1 MSGNRV
7 QHGIWLESC
16 SVTNWPCDFKNTLP
30 CLHNPQLL
38 FFFFWLCC
46 AACGILVP
54 RSRIEPVPAAL
65 RVLTIRLPGKSFILF
80 FSWLDPIRKA
90 EFTLEVTHPIREKKS
105 EETDCDED
113 ETRNCPVRKAWNL
126 QWGEKM
132 TGSNRLHFKHLM
144 GYYGKEQL

>member
-1 MSGNRV
+1 MGFGLNPALSLTG
-7 QHGIWLESC
+7 H
-16 SVTNWPCDFKNTLP
+16 VTSKTHSLASISLSFF
-30 CLHNPQLL
+30 